1 MVGILCLENKTYVN
15 NVKKDCGGDG
25 ICVSDFSTN
34 LQTTKSVW
42 KLENSWTFIAMKKM
56 PHTKFDQ
63 GQHYK
68 SNQ

>member
-1 MVGILCLENKTYVN
+1 MWIMS
-15 NVKKDCGGDG
+15 KK
-25 ICVSDFSTN
+25 IVEEMEFVFQIFLLTSKQQN
-34 LQTTKSVW
+34 QVW

-68 SNQ
+68 ANQWKNLHYQKFNK